1 MTTGS
6 GRPTEK
12 WNAVA
17 GPGWRVR
24 ATAAAASALICG
36 LFVHVL
42 SASHFSWIP
51 QVGAAPGSL
60 ISVRLVPLGRAAPE
74 GVAVVP
80 ARKPQTTGSQ
90 TERNR
95 GVASNAQPPDMTSM
109 ARQDVSADTQPGEPE
124 QPEPGTVPL
133 PIRVDLGLAVASAR
147 PEFRR
152 MAESAGVALQHGGL
166 SKDERIALAITR
178 TEKRDCLGPRKDLK
192 ADLVQLAIYLH
203 TVASGKCKGQ

>member
-6 GRPTEK
+6 GRPTEN

-17 GPGWRVR
+17 RPVWRVR
-24 ATAAAASALICG
+24 ATAAAASVLICG
-36 LFVHVL
+36 LFIHVL
-42 SASHFSWIP
+42 SASHLRWIP
-51 QVGAAPGSL
+51 QVGAAPGPS
-60 ISVRLVPLGRAAPE
+60 ISVRLVPLRRAAPE
-74 GVAVVP
+74 VVAAVP
-80 ARKPQTTGSQ
+80 ARRPQAASSRTGW
-90 TERNR
+90 NR
-95 GVASNAQPPDMTSM
+95 GAASNAQPSGTAPM
-109 ARQDVSADTQPGEPE
+109 AGQDVNADKQPGEPE
-124 QPEPGTVPL
+124 QLEPGTVPP
-133 PIRVDLGLAVASAR
+133 PIRLDLGVAMAGAR

-152 MAESAGVALQHGGL
+152 MADSAGVALQLGGL